1 MKIEITPETAQRI
14 KKNDKNLE
22 GANAVIN
29 RALRALEKS
38 EGKPTTK
45 NLSNTPIVSGTV
57 NDMYLKERK
66 WKPILIEILRILGH
80 RKDEFA
86 TFPSTMIKRGHIR
99 KRHYEYV
106 KEVDMSVPGLSID
119 RAQRLIELVGKHFN
133 LNIEIR
139 YRDEN
144 ENDQTLRTQKPHLRA
159 IR

>member
-29 RALRALEKS
+29 RALRALERT
-38 EGKPTTK
+38 EGKSITK
-45 NLSNTPIVSGTV
+45 NFSNTPIISGMV
-57 NDMYLKERK
+57 NDKHLKERK
-66 WKPILIEILRILGH
+66 WKPILIEILRTLGH
-80 RKDEFA
+80 RKDEFN

-106 KEVDMSVPGLSID
+106 KEIDMSVPGLSID

-133 LNIEIR
+133 LYIEIR
-139 YRDEN
+139 YQDEG
-144 ENDQTLRTQKPHLRA
+144 EKVQALQTQKPHLRA